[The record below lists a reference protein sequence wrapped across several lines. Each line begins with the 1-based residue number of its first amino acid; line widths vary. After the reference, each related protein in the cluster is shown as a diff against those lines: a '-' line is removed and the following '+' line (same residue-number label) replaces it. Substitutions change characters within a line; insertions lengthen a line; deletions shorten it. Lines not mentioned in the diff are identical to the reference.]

1 MNSTEKA
8 RLYWGDNLPDWIRIL
23 AEECDKTSQGKV
35 AARIKYSKATISLV
49 LKNDYKGTIAAVEER
64 IRAVLMNSTHECP
77 VFGEILTRDCLF
89 NQAQPFPILA
99 TRTGSGYSGPAGNVS
114 LTEQRRMPMFNY
126 RLNGNLAEKIA
137 YLRDRASAIR
147 EDNEACYSKIERNRK
162 VLDCIS
168 VNLARLEKKA
178 QAEEQAF
185 NS

>member
-49 LKNDYKGTIAAVEER
+49 LKNDYKGTIAAV

-89 NQAQPFPILA
+89 NQAQPFSNSGNQNRIRLFRA
-99 TRTGSGYSGPAGNVS
+99 CRQCKFNRTKENADV
-114 LTEQRRMPMFNY
+114 
-126 RLNGNLAEKIA
+126 
-137 YLRDRASAIR
+137 
-147 EDNEACYSKIERNRK
+147 
-162 VLDCIS
+162 
-168 VNLARLEKKA
+168 
-178 QAEEQAF
+178 
-185 NS
+185 